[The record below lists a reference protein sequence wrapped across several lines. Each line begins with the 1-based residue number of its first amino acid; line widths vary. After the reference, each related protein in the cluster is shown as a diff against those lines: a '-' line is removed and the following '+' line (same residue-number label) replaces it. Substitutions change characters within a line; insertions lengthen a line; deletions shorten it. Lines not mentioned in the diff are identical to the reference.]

1 MTVQEL
7 IEALNMVEDKSLP
20 VYYSNGLEGYEEIDE
35 IEEHEDSDVL
45 LFEKDFEYELSK
57 YES

>member
-7 IEALNMVEDKSLP
+7 IDVLNKVEDKSLP
-20 VYYSNGLEGYEEIDE
+20 VYYHNGLGDYEEIDE

>member
-20 VYYSNGLEGYEEIDE
+20 VYYHNGLGDYEEIDE
-35 IEEHEDSDVL
+35 IEKHEDSNVL

>member
-7 IEALNMVEDKSLP
+7 IDALKKINDKSLL
-20 VYYSNGLEGYEEIDE
+20 VYYYNSLGDHEEIDE

-45 LFEKDFEYELSK
+45 LFEKNLKYELAK
-57 YES
+57 YEL

>member
-20 VYYSNGLEGYEEIDE
+20 VYYYGTLGDYEEIDE

>member
-20 VYYSNGLEGYEEIDE
+20 VYYYNTLGDYEEIDE

>member
-7 IEALNMVEDKSLP
+7 IEALNMVEDKSLA
-20 VYYSNGLEGYEEIDE
+20 VYYHNGLGDYEEIDE